1 MPSKAPDD
9 SNRFERGIA
18 MVLRC
23 FLFLLAAYIVFHK
36 IFPFGLFR
44 TRLAD
49 MTGADLLLLIV
60 RSLVATIGAAFF
72 VVTGFIQ
79 PALHDRDRLW
89 CERWTGLAFGVIAIA
104 VGSVLISILEKKGII
119 IIAAHWVAICILAA
133 VLALRFLHPLEAS
146 LRFRTPQPTRFQGR
160 MDRRGRSCPRASAM
174 RGLAVQMHRQ
184 LRRRCTR

>member
-1 MPSKAPDD
+1 
-9 SNRFERGIA
+9 
-18 MVLRC
+18 MVLRY

-60 RSLVATIGAAFF
+60 RSLIATIGAAYL
-72 VVTGFIQ
+72 VVRGLIQ

-104 VGSVLISILEKKGII
+104 VGSVLISILEKKG
-119 IIAAHWVAICILAA
+119 L
-133 VLALRFLHPLEAS
+133 
-146 LRFRTPQPTRFQGR
+146 
-160 MDRRGRSCPRASAM
+160 
-174 RGLAVQMHRQ
+174 
-184 LRRRCTR
+184 

>member
-9 SNRFERGIA
+9 SNRFERGTA
-18 MVLRC
+18 MVLRY

-49 MTGADLLLLIV
+49 MTGADLLLLIF
-60 RSLVATIGAAFF
+60 RSLVATIGAAYF
-72 VVTGFIQ
+72 VVRGFIQ

-104 VGSVLISILEKKGII
+104 FGSVLISILEKKGIV
-119 IIAAHWVAICILAA
+119 IIAAHWVASCILW
-133 VLALRFLHPLEAS
+133 LLF
-146 LRFRTPQPTRFQGR
+146 
-160 MDRRGRSCPRASAM
+160 
-174 RGLAVQMHRQ
+174 
-184 LRRRCTR
+184 